1 LGLAF
6 AALGTET
13 SGSILSP
20 SQQNNLVGIK
30 PSVGLTSRYL
40 VIPISE
46 HQDTIGPM
54 ARTVKDAAYLLQ
66 AIAGRDPRDNYT
78 SAAPAILP
86 DYVGACRFDGLKGV
100 RLGYPSN
107 VLALYANTTR
117 YFPVLNAYNSM
128 IKVLQSAGAIIVDTP
143 FTGLN
148 EYRLS
153 GNSSIVLGADFKT
166 DVRNYFD
173 ELKYNP
179 NKIKTE
185 EQLRDW
191 TESHP
196 QEQWSPTSRDVTV
209 WNNSLALGFGNKSP
223 KFWAAYQANLYLGG
237 EATLLGAIRRNNV
250 TAIVMPTAF
259 SAGFAAIVGAP
270 VITVPMGKYPANT
283 TVTTSRFNVTTA
295 GPSMSHPF
303 SVSTYTDNHAD
314 FPFGLSFMGDLFTE
328 EKLIPL
334 AYAYEQRTHIRDTV
348 QPYIQPSIELSDIVK
363 RR

>member
-1 LGLAF
+1 
-6 AALGTET
+6 
-13 SGSILSP
+13 
-20 SQQNNLVGIK
+20 
-30 PSVGLTSRYL
+30 
-40 VIPISE
+40 
-46 HQDTIGPM
+46 M

-66 AIAGRDPRDNYT
+66 AIAGRDARDNYT
-78 SAAPAILP
+78 SAAPATLP

-107 VLALYANTTR
+107 VIALYANTTR
-117 YFPVLNAYNSM
+117 YFPILNAYQSM
-128 IKVLQSAGAIIVDTP
+128 IKVMQAAGAIIVDTP

-173 ELKYNP
+173 ELKTNP

-185 EQLRDW
+185 EDLRDW

-196 QEQWSPTSRDVTV
+196 QEQWTPTSRDVTV

-250 TAIVMPTAF
+250 TAIIMPTAF

-295 GPSMSHPF
+295 GPSMSSIKHRRQAEAN
-303 SVSTYTDNHAD
+303 TLTD

-348 QPYIQPSIELSDIVK
+348 QPYIQPSIELSDMVK